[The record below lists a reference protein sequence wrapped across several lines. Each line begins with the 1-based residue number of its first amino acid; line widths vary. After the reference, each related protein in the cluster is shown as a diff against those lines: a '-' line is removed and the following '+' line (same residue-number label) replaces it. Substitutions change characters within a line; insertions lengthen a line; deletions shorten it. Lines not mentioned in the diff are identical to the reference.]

1 MKTSKAYFN
10 RFKKEFL
17 RWQRLLGLTQYRI
30 DFFHESLRQADGTT
44 YYAQAEIFE
53 SDKFVK
59 VTLTT
64 QIKDSSIDTGPES
77 HARHEAIHLLI
88 HRLTWL
94 AESRFNLTSG
104 DIDEEAEAIVV
115 RLEKVLK

>member
-17 RWQRLLGLTQYRI
+17 RWQQLLGLTQYRI
-30 DFFHESLRQADGTT
+30 DFFHEPLQQTDGTT
-44 YYAQAEIFE
+44 YYARAEIFE
-53 SDKFVK
+53 RDKFIK

-64 QIKDSSIDTGPES
+64 QIVFPSIDMGPES
-77 HARHEAIHLLI
+77 HALHEAIHLLI
-88 HRLTWL
+88 NRLTWL
-94 AESRFNLTSG
+94 AQSRFNVTSG